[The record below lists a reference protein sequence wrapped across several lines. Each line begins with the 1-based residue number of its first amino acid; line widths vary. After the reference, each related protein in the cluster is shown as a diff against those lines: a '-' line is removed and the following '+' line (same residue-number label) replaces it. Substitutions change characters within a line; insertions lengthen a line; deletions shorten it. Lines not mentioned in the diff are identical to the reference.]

1 MANSAFGV
9 KSIAELPLT
18 PEQAIVFVI
27 FVTLY
32 FPCFS
37 TFVVMWKEFGKK
49 IVFLSS
55 VISLIVALAA
65 AFVMKLILF

>member
-9 KSIAELPLT
+9 KAITQLPLT
-18 PEQAIVFVI
+18 GGQVVVFAV

-55 VISLIVALAA
+55 IISIIAALIA
-65 AFVMKLILF
+65 AFALKVILV